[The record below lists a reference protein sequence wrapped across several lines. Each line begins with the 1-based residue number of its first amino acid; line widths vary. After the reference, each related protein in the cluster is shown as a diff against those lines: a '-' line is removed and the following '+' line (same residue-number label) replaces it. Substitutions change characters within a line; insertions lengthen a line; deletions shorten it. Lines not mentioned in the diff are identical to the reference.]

1 MGWWNS
7 YRQHAL
13 APADDADQK
22 HSQLLVLAGVMRFAD
37 NKITGALVPPV
48 LAHLLAS
55 LSDDKIVVRNEAL
68 TTARAVIEH
77 PTCAV
82 WASGRQEIV
91 GKLIAL
97 LGDESNDVRL
107 SALRVIKCFTK
118 TSPHVRQAHMA
129 RHVMHTPLSLTHSPS
144 PCARASVSLLQD
156 VPEFMRAL
164 VPRLME
170 CIKDKALRIR
180 LECERVLVHVFLV
193 RSEPSRLQG
202 FLASCDAALKKTVS
216 EYCTRILSKLPEESE
231 DEDGGDG
238 DDDD

>member
-82 WASGRQEIV
+82 WASGQQEIV

-129 RHVMHTPLSLTHSPS
+129 RHVMHTPLSLTHSLTLAMRARIRVS
-144 PCARASVSLLQD
+144 PTGCARVYASTRSATDGVHQGQGTAHTARVRASAGARVLGALGAFAAAGL
-156 VPEFMRAL
+156 PGIMRRGL
-164 VPRLME
+164 E
-170 CIKDKALRIR
+170 EDRIR
-180 LECERVLVHVFLV
+180 VLHTHLEQAARGV
-193 RSEPSRLQG
+193 RG
-202 FLASCDAALKKTVS
+202 
-216 EYCTRILSKLPEESE
+216 
-231 DEDGGDG
+231 
-238 DDDD
+238 